1 MGPKSTRQIVAE
13 NLSVAVAMPIMLLL
27 MEQLHDDTSPLRLA
41 LGGMTDRASELRAR
55 LREWRT
61 ARRAAQL
68 VTDLETT
75 LATTEE
81 TTP

>member
-1 MGPKSTRQIVAE
+1 VGPKSTRQIVVE

-41 LGGMTDRASELRAR
+41 LGGAAERASELRAR
-55 LREWRT
+55 LVEWRT
-61 ARRAAQL
+61 ARKAAQL

-75 LATTEE
+75 LATEDTSS
-81 TTP
+81 